1 MKTVGIVAEYNP
13 FHAGHARHIR
23 ETRRLFQEETA
34 VVAVMSGNWVQRGEC
49 AIFDKWTRARAAL
62 EGGVDL
68 VLELP
73 TLWAVSSAE
82 GFARGAVGLL
92 RAAGVVDA
100 LSFGSES
107 GRLED
112 LCQAAQAL
120 DSPPC
125 RAALRAELDRGLPF
139 AQARQNALTSVL
151 GGRADLHREAN
162 DSLAVEYL
170 RAAEG
175 TLSPIAVLRQGAG
188 HDGGDHPVYPS
199 ASFLREKI
207 WAGELPAENPAS
219 LRLCERAVLA
229 RLRTMEPEDWSALPD
244 SGGAEG
250 LPQRLMSAARAA
262 SSLEEFYALAKTKRY
277 AHARIRRLA
286 LWDFLGLRACDRPA
300 APTYLRVLS
309 ANGRGRQVLKE
320 MKDRASLPILT
331 KPAHGRGLLELEAR
345 CTDLY
350 GLCRRTVPPCGL
362 EWTASPVILP

>member
-286 LWDFLGLRACDRPA
+286 LWAFLGRRPHLPPRAE
-300 APTYLRVLS
+300 
-309 ANGRGRQVLKE
+309 RQRSGTAGAE
-320 MKDRASLPILT
+320 GDEGPGI
-331 KPAHGRGLLELEAR
+331 PAHPHQAR
-345 CTDLY
+345 PWPGPAGAGGPVY
-350 GLCRRTVPPCGL
+350 RSVRTVPPDGPPL
-362 EWTASPVILP
+362 RTGVDGQPGDLTLKETL